1 MSRRFVPQSTINRR
15 AQANDDRYARELR
28 ARFPRLAPE
37 ILGFAS
43 IEIVPAETPV
53 IVSDE
58 ADPFGPPPTETV
70 QSPFGDS
77 SAGYTK
83 PGRWG
88 RRRDGRP
95 VRLGGTQGEPTKG
108 KR

>member
-1 MSRRFVPQSTINRR
+1 MKRFVPQHVIAQR
-15 AQANDDRYARELR
+15 AQANDDRFARELR
-28 ARFPRLAPE
+28 ARYPKFLAPE

-53 IVSDE
+53 IVDDE
-58 ADPFGPPPTETV
+58 ADPFGPAPTETV
-70 QSPFGDS
+70 QSPLGDPT
-77 SAGYTK
+77 AGYTK

-88 RRRDGRP
+88 RRQDGRP
-95 VRLGGTQGEPTKG
+95 VRLGGTQGEPKG